1 MYSITPRT
9 SCKNPVPA
17 NYCCT
22 AKYKT
27 IFKKHNIVIVIHYTQ
42 NRWHDTTLL
51 FFHSNQLPEGRA
63 LAHCS

>member
-27 IFKKHNIVIVIHYTQ
+27 TFKKCNAVIVIHYTQ

-51 FFHSNQLPEGRA
+51 FFHSNQLPDGTT